1 MRHGNSGRKFSLE
14 PDVRKAM
21 LRNISDSLIVNGKI
35 KTTVTRAKE
44 IRKIAEGL
52 VTLAKKNTL
61 HARREALSWL
71 RTKEAFTRLF
81 GEYAETFKTRNGGYT
96 RITKCGV
103 RVGDNAPMAYIE
115 FLIDGT
121 AVAATKKEGP
131 KRKRRRSGSSANA
144 ANTEKKAAAPVATE
158 KKAAPVK
165 TVKPTVA
172 KIPKIT
178 KKSKKV

>member
-1 MRHGNSGRKFSLE
+1 MRHGNSGRKFSLD

-21 LRNISDSLIVNGKI
+21 LRNISDSLIMNGRI

-44 IRKIAEGL
+44 IRKIAENL
-52 VTLAKKNTL
+52 VTLAKNGTL

-115 FLIDGT
+115 FISDD
-121 AVAATKKEGP
+121 AATKTTKKEGP
-131 KRKRRRSGSSANA
+131 KRKRRRASA
-144 ANTEKKAAAPVATE
+144 TKKAGTTTATASHTKDSKIAKTVAPVTTQ
-158 KKAAPVK
+158 KKQMQK
-165 TVKPTVA
+165 RQKQT
-172 KIPKIT
+172 
-178 KKSKKV
+178 SNNG

>member
-21 LRNISDSLIVNGKI
+21 LRNISDSLVVNGKI

-61 HARREALSWL
+61 HSRREALSWL
-71 RTKEAFTRLF
+71 RTKEAFIRLF

-115 FLIDGT
+115 FLTDGT
-121 AVAATKKEGP
+121 AATTNVKKEGP
-131 KRKRRRSGSSANA
+131 KRKRRRSGAA
-144 ANTEKKAAAPVATE
+144 ANTEKKAA
-158 KKAAPVK
+158 PVK
-165 TVKPTVA
+165 KVAPEKAVKPTVA
-172 KIPKIT
+172 KMPKIT

>member
-21 LRNISDSLIVNGKI
+21 LRNISDSLVANGRI

-103 RVGDNAPMAYIE
+103 RAGDNAPMAYIE

-121 AVAATKKEGP
+121 ATTATKKEGP
-131 KRKRRRSGSSANA
+131 KRKRRRSSSS
-144 ANTEKKAAAPVATE
+144 ANTEKKAASVTTE

-165 TVKPTVA
+165 AVKATSA
-172 KIPKIT
+172 KTQKIT
-178 KKSKKV
+178 KQSKKV

>member
-1 MRHGNSGRKFSLE
+1 MRHNKSGRKFSLD

-21 LRNISDSLIVNGKI
+21 LRNMSDSLIANGRI

-44 IRKIAEGL
+44 IRKIAENL
-52 VTLAKKNTL
+52 VTLAKNGTL

-115 FLIDGT
+115 FISDDGGAT
-121 AVAATKKEGP
+121 TTKKEGP
-131 KRKRRRSGSSANA
+131 KRKRRRSSA
-144 ANTEKKAAAPVATE
+144 TKKADATTITTHTKDAKIAKTAAPAATQ
-158 KKAAPVK
+158 KKQMQK
-165 TVKPTVA
+165 RQKQ
-172 KIPKIT
+172 
-178 KKSKKV
+178 SSNNG

>member
-21 LRNISDSLIVNGKI
+21 LRNISDSLVMNGRI

-103 RVGDNAPMAYIE
+103 RAGDNAPMAYIE

-121 AVAATKKEGP
+121 AAATKKEGP

-144 ANTEKKAAAPVATE
+144 ANTEKKVASAATE
-158 KKAAPVK
+158 KKVAPVK
-165 TVKPTVA
+165 AVKATSA
-172 KIPKIT
+172 KTQKIT
-178 KKSKKV
+178 KQSKKV